1 MMSLVNFPPPPPWR
15 QERTAGGDEGE
26 GGVRYI
32 NDVTG
37 EVSDTHPL
45 ANYFQQQQ
53 SSGENKNQKTT
64 EEMVN
69 EEGSQIEYHPEEELS
84 VSTSE
89 DQMLL
94 FRCEWKEIGLLGQV
108 LSYGMNLCFYR
119 DDHHFEI
126 TFDGVR
132 ACWKFTRIDGP
143 YGPLD
148 EDDLFIGSKITV
160 FDRHLTITS
169 ANSHVCQMIDHKGQL
184 LKKRISWL
192 QSKLESIGDP
202 IPTHIP
208 LLIISSI
215 GAVPVVKRETK
226 APTQHIIRSSKAFGT
241 DNLRRLRNEIAKL
254 CEQMGSLGIGHLVA
268 KLPNY

>member
-1 MMSLVNFPPPPPWR
+1 MMSLENFPPPPPWR
-15 QERTAGGDEGE
+15 RESAAGDEGE
-26 GGVRYI
+26 SVRYI

-37 EVSDTHPL
+37 EVSDAHPL
-45 ANYFQQQQ
+45 ANYFQQQKE
-53 SSGENKNQKTT
+53 ENEKTDLA
-64 EEMVN
+64 E
-69 EEGSQIEYHPEEELS
+69 EEGSQIIYLPEEEIS
-84 VSTSE
+84 VSGSE

-94 FRCEWKEIGLLGQV
+94 FRCEWKEVGLLGHV

-119 DDHHFEI
+119 DDHHFEV

-143 YGPLD
+143 YGPLN

-192 QSKLESIGDP
+192 QSKLESIGK
-202 IPTHIP
+202 IPFH
-208 LLIISSI
+208 LLLN
-215 GAVPVVKRETK
+215 
-226 APTQHIIRSSKAFGT
+226 
-241 DNLRRLRNEIAKL
+241 D
-254 CEQMGSLGIGHLVA
+254 C
-268 KLPNY
+268 